1 MKKLLSIKNL
11 SVSFKTNKILP
22 AVRNISF
29 DIFKGEALGIVG
41 ESGSGKSV
49 TALSIL
55 KLLPYPKAFHP
66 SGKIFYRNKNILKM
80 NEEKLQEIRGNN
92 ISMIFQEPMTS
103 LNPLHNIKKQISE
116 TLFLHK
122 QLSNKE
128 AEEKIIE
135 LLNLVGFPDAK
146 MRLNSYPH
154 ELSGG
159 QKQRVMI
166 AMALANDPELL
177 IADEP
182 TTALDVTIQA
192 QILNLLKK
200 LQKKLKMSLIVIT
213 HDLTI
218 IKNITD
224 RVVVMTNGK
233 IVESGKTKKIFSKPS
248 HNYTKK
254 LLNSEP
260 KGNPVVTKKQI
271 TLLMNTKKLKVWY
284 PIKKGLFKRTVGNIK
299 AVDEVD
305 IDVFQ
310 GQTLGIVGESGSGK
324 TTLAMAILRLIKS
337 EGEIN
342 FFKNREEMK
351 INNFNFKQMRPLRS
365 DMQIIFQDPF
375 GSLSPRLSI
384 EEIISEG
391 LQIHKNDLSE
401 KDKKKLILDTLRKVE
416 LDTNIMNRYPHEFS
430 GGQRQRIAI
439 ARAIVLKPRFL
450 ILDEPTSALDL
461 SIQSQIIDLL
471 KKLQKENNLGYIF
484 ISHDLRVIQS
494 LAHQL
499 IVLKNGKIVESGS
512 SDQIFKKPKQ
522 KYTKQLISAAFEIK

>member
-1 MKKLLSIKNL
+1 
-11 SVSFKTNKILP
+11 
-22 AVRNISF
+22 
-29 DIFKGEALGIVG
+29 
-41 ESGSGKSV
+41 
-49 TALSIL
+49 
-55 KLLPYPKAFHP
+55 
-66 SGKIFYRNKNILKM
+66 M

-224 RVVVMTNGK
+224 RVVVMTN
-233 IVESGKTKKIFSKPS
+233 
-248 HNYTKK
+248 
-254 LLNSEP
+254 
-260 KGNPVVTKKQI
+260 
-271 TLLMNTKKLKVWY
+271 
-284 PIKKGLFKRTVGNIK
+284 
-299 AVDEVD
+299 
-305 IDVFQ
+305 
-310 GQTLGIVGESGSGK
+310 
-324 TTLAMAILRLIKS
+324 
-337 EGEIN
+337 
-342 FFKNREEMK
+342 
-351 INNFNFKQMRPLRS
+351 
-365 DMQIIFQDPF
+365 
-375 GSLSPRLSI
+375 
-384 EEIISEG
+384 
-391 LQIHKNDLSE
+391 
-401 KDKKKLILDTLRKVE
+401 
-416 LDTNIMNRYPHEFS
+416 
-430 GGQRQRIAI
+430 
-439 ARAIVLKPRFL
+439 
-450 ILDEPTSALDL
+450 
-461 SIQSQIIDLL
+461 
-471 KKLQKENNLGYIF
+471 
-484 ISHDLRVIQS
+484 
-494 LAHQL
+494 
-499 IVLKNGKIVESGS
+499 
-512 SDQIFKKPKQ
+512 
-522 KYTKQLISAAFEIK
+522 